1 MKTTITLLLVL
12 FVTFLATPT
21 IVSLIEK
28 KSDVSSFY
36 SFSEEEI
43 SNKDLKEIKADFKHV
58 FDYPIIAL
66 KINTN
71 TAIISENVSRHDN
84 VTPSIFS
91 PPPELS

>member
-1 MKTTITLLLVL
+1 MKTTISILVLL

-36 SFSEEEI
+36 NFSEEEI
-43 SNKDLKEIKADFKHV
+43 ASKDVKEIKADFKHV
-58 FDYPIIAL
+58 FDYPFIVL
-66 KINTN
+66 KINST
-71 TAIISENVSRHDN
+71 TAIISENLSRHDN